1 MIKNDL
7 NEEVVAV
14 KKSIGNITKF
24 IKDKNNNLS
33 ERYDLFLISLDIL
46 PKGKYVS
53 DWSFTSRRSE
63 IYELLDNPF
72 EHCRGIA
79 HASFIVECYLDETF
93 YEFLPEDKEFVSLE
107 DALSYMPNDKKEWCM
122 KIVNALLDEC
132 LSGTGIDWWFKIF
145 VMLYIILVLYW
156 LWRK

>member
-1 MIKNDL
+1 MNKALL
-7 NEEVVAV
+7 NEVIDASE
-14 KKSIGNITKF
+14 SIAKIIEF
-24 IKDKNNNLS
+24 IKDKNNILS
-33 ERYDLFLISLDIL
+33 ERYELFVASLDIL

-107 DALSYMPNDKKEWCM
+107 DALSYMPNDKKQWCM

-132 LSGTGIDWWFKIF
+132 LSGTGIDW
-145 VMLYIILVLYW
+145 
-156 LWRK
+156 

>member
-1 MIKNDL
+1 MIKDML
-7 NEEVVAV
+7 NEAIDASE
-14 KKSIGNITKF
+14 SIAKIIKF
-24 IKDKNNNLS
+24 IKDKNNILS
-33 ERYDLFLISLDIL
+33 ERYELFVASLDIL

-53 DWSFTSRRSE
+53 DRSFASCRSE

-72 EHCRGIA
+72 ERCRGIA
-79 HASFIVECYLDETF
+79 HASLIVECYLDETF

-132 LSGTGIDWWFKIF
+132 LSGTGIDW
-145 VMLYIILVLYW
+145 
-156 LWRK
+156 

>member
-1 MIKNDL
+1 MIKDML
-7 NEEVVAV
+7 NEAIDASE
-14 KKSIGNITKF
+14 SIAKIIKF
-24 IKDKNNNLS
+24 IKDKNNILS
-33 ERYDLFLISLDIL
+33 ERYELFVASLDIL

-132 LSGTGIDWWFKIF
+132 LSGTGIDW
-145 VMLYIILVLYW
+145 
-156 LWRK
+156 

>member
-1 MIKNDL
+1 MIEDML
-7 NEEVVAV
+7 NEATEAS
-14 KKSIGNITKF
+14 KSIAKIIKF
-24 IKDKNNNLS
+24 IKDKNNILS
-33 ERYDLFLISLDIL
+33 ERYELFVASLDIL

-79 HASFIVECYLDETF
+79 RASFIVECYLDETF

-132 LSGTGIDWWFKIF
+132 LSGTGIDW
-145 VMLYIILVLYW
+145 
-156 LWRK
+156 

>member
-1 MIKNDL
+1 MNKALL
-7 NEEVVAV
+7 NEVIDASE
-14 KKSIGNITKF
+14 SIAKIIEF
-24 IKDKNNNLS
+24 IKDKNNILS
-33 ERYDLFLISLDIL
+33 ERYELFVTSLDIL

-63 IYELLDNPF
+63 IYKLLDNPF

-107 DALSYMPNDKKEWCM
+107 DALSYMSNDKKEWCM
-122 KIVNALLDEC
+122 KIVNVLLDEC
-132 LSGTGIDWWFKIF
+132 LSGTGIDW
-145 VMLYIILVLYW
+145 
-156 LWRK
+156 

>member
-1 MIKNDL
+1 MNKALL
-7 NEEVVAV
+7 NEVIDVSE
-14 KKSIGNITKF
+14 SIAKIIEF
-24 IKDKNNNLS
+24 IKDKNNILS
-33 ERYDLFLISLDIL
+33 ERYELFVASLDIL

-79 HASFIVECYLDETF
+79 QASFIVECYLDETF

-132 LSGTGIDWWFKIF
+132 LSGTGIDW
-145 VMLYIILVLYW
+145 
-156 LWRK
+156 

>member
-1 MIKNDL
+1 LEYIKALL
-7 NEEVVAV
+7 NEVIDVSE
-14 KKSIGNITKF
+14 SIAKIIEF
-24 IKDKNNNLS
+24 IKDKNNILS
-33 ERYDLFLISLDIL
+33 ERYELFVASLDIL

-132 LSGTGIDWWFKIF
+132 LSGTGIDW
-145 VMLYIILVLYW
+145 
-156 LWRK
+156 

>member
-1 MIKNDL
+1 MVKALL
-7 NEEVVAV
+7 NEVIDVSE
-14 KKSIGNITKF
+14 SIAKIIEF
-24 IKDKNNNLS
+24 IKDKNNILS
-33 ERYDLFLISLDIL
+33 ERYELFVASLDIL

-122 KIVNALLDEC
+122 KIVNVLLDEC
-132 LSGTGIDWWFKIF
+132 LSGTGIDW
-145 VMLYIILVLYW
+145 
-156 LWRK
+156 

>member
-1 MIKNDL
+1 MNKALL
-7 NEEVVAV
+7 NEVIDASE
-14 KKSIGNITKF
+14 SIAKIIEF
-24 IKDKNNNLS
+24 IKDKNNILS
-33 ERYDLFLISLDIL
+33 ERYELFVASLDIL

-63 IYELLDNPF
+63 IYELLDNVF

-122 KIVNALLDEC
+122 KIVNVLLDEC
-132 LSGTGIDWWFKIF
+132 LSGTGIDW
-145 VMLYIILVLYW
+145 
-156 LWRK
+156 

>member
-1 MIKNDL
+1 MNKALL
-7 NEEVVAV
+7 NEVIDASE
-14 KKSIGNITKF
+14 SIAKIIEF
-24 IKDKNNNLS
+24 IKDKNNILS
-33 ERYDLFLISLDIL
+33 ERYELFVASLDIL

-53 DWSFTSRRSE
+53 DWYFTSRRSE

-107 DALSYMPNDKKEWCM
+107 DALSYMPNDKKQWCM

-132 LSGTGIDWWFKIF
+132 LSGTGIDW
-145 VMLYIILVLYW
+145 
-156 LWRK
+156 

>member
-1 MIKNDL
+1 MIKALL
-7 NEEVVAV
+7 NEVIDVSE
-14 KKSIGNITKF
+14 SIAKIIEF
-24 IKDKNNNLS
+24 IKDKNNILS
-33 ERYDLFLISLDIL
+33 ERYELFVASLDIL

-107 DALSYMPNDKKEWCM
+107 DALSYMPNDKKQWCM

-132 LSGTGIDWWFKIF
+132 LSGTGIDW
-145 VMLYIILVLYW
+145 
-156 LWRK
+156 

>member
-1 MIKNDL
+1 MNKALL
-7 NEEVVAV
+7 NEVIDVSE
-14 KKSIGNITKF
+14 SIAKIIEF
-24 IKDKNNNLS
+24 IKDKNNILS
-33 ERYDLFLISLDIL
+33 ERYELFVASLDIL

-63 IYELLDNPF
+63 IYKLLDNPF

-122 KIVNALLDEC
+122 KIVNVLLDEC
-132 LSGTGIDWWFKIF
+132 LSGTGIDW
-145 VMLYIILVLYW
+145 
-156 LWRK
+156 

>member
-1 MIKNDL
+1 MNKALL
-7 NEEVVAV
+7 NEVIDASE
-14 KKSIGNITKF
+14 SIAKIIEF
-24 IKDKNNNLS
+24 IKDKNNILS
-33 ERYDLFLISLDIL
+33 ERYELFVASLDIL

-79 HASFIVECYLDETF
+79 QASFIVECYLDETF

-122 KIVNALLDEC
+122 KIVNVLLDEC
-132 LSGTGIDWWFKIF
+132 LSGTGIDW
-145 VMLYIILVLYW
+145 
-156 LWRK
+156 

>member
-1 MIKNDL
+1 MNKALL
-7 NEEVVAV
+7 NEVIDVSE
-14 KKSIGNITKF
+14 SIAKIIEF
-24 IKDKNNNLS
+24 IKDKNNILS
-33 ERYDLFLISLDIL
+33 ERYELFVASLDIL

-79 HASFIVECYLDETF
+79 QASFIVECYLDETF

-122 KIVNALLDEC
+122 KIVNVLLDEC
-132 LSGTGIDWWFKIF
+132 LSGTGIDW
-145 VMLYIILVLYW
+145 
-156 LWRK
+156 